1 MQVSPSLIKRQKT
14 HFHNLTCGASIILG
28 NNGYIWIY
36 PTPGQQDEEAG
47 GYYTSLEVRRM
58 LVVIEKL
65 FILQCE
71 ILVSYLIPVFLIWF
85 GFQPVPLS
93 DREVISR
100 LRNCLLALAAHKV
113 MLYDTSILYYYESS
127 LTHQVLFDYRA
138 EQYYYNIH
146 IMTNCVTMQVN
157 TIVFLAVC

>member
-28 NNGYIWIY
+28 NNGYVWIY
-36 PTPGQQDEEAG
+36 PTPGHQDEEAG
-47 GYYTSLEVRRM
+47 GYYTSLEVRRIF
-58 LVVIEKL
+58 VVIEKL
-65 FILQCE
+65 FILLCVLCVAFFDQLLKSC
-71 ILVSYLIPVFLIWF
+71 VPSWF

-93 DREVISR
+93 DREIISR

-113 MLYDTSILYYYESS
+113 MLYDTSILYCYESS

-138 EQYYYNIH
+138 EQYDYNNPYH
-146 IMTNCVTMQVN
+146 DE
-157 TIVFLAVC
+157 L